1 MSLSKQLP
9 VISETKHFCI
19 LPWIHFHAWPDK
31 RVMPCCIAD
40 SNKPVSSTDKD
51 TVLDIMNSPDF
62 NEMRLK
68 MLNDEYVD
76 VCKRCY
82 DLEDMGIWSMRKS
95 NNARRYEQS
104 IDLVESTNTDGSIN
118 KFKLKYLDIR
128 FSNICNMK
136 CRTCGPGCSSRWAD
150 EFVKMQGKSGKKD
163 LKKFFN
169 MDSTVVNANDDGT
182 LLTKLKPYLLDTEE
196 VYFAGGES
204 LITNEHYDILDYW
217 IEHNHTNVE
226 LTYTTNLLTLRYKNK
241 HAIEYWEKFP
251 NVQIWASLDGRDDVA
266 ELLRHGTEWKQIH
279 KNLLDIK
286 KYVPHVKLGITPTI
300 SLFNVFSFPDFHR
313 WLIEEGL
320 IDVSGL
326 RLNILTYPPEM
337 NIGNLP
343 REIAAKLEDKW
354 WYHFHWIKGKYLDS
368 EQYEQN
374 VGQFRTVCGAL
385 EKAEANVGLLKE
397 FFDKNKKYD
406 GLRNELWYE
415 SIPELTELYLWLRKN
430 S

>member
-1 MSLSKQLP
+1 MRTKSKKLP

-31 RVMPCCIAD
+31 RIMPCCIAD
-40 SNKPVSSTDKD
+40 SNMPVSSTDKD
-51 TVLDIMNSPDF
+51 TVLDMMNTPEYNDI
-62 NEMRLK
+62 RLK

-82 DLEDMGIWSMRKS
+82 DLEDMGIWSMRQS

-104 IDLVESTNTDGSIN
+104 LDLVRGTNSDGSIK

-136 CRTCGPGCSSRWAD
+136 CRTCGPACSSRWAE
-150 EFVKMQGKSGKKD
+150 EFVKMQGKSGKQD
-163 LKKFFN
+163 LKNFFK

-182 LLTKLKPYLLDTEE
+182 LLDKLKPHLLDVEE

-204 LITNEHYDILDYW
+204 LITNEHYDVLDYW
-217 IEHNHTNVE
+217 IENNHTNVE

-251 NVQIWASLDGRDDVA
+251 NVQIWASVDGKESVL
-266 ELLRHGTEWKQIH
+266 ELLRHGSEWKQIH
-279 KNLLDIK
+279 KNLADIK
-286 KYVPHVKLGITPTI
+286 KYLPHVKLGITPTI
-300 SLFNVFSFPDFHR
+300 SIYNVFSFPEFHR
-313 WLIEEGL
+313 ELIEEGL
-320 IDVSGL
+320 IDETGL
-326 RLNILTYPPEM
+326 RLNILTYPQEM
-337 NIGNLP
+337 NIGILP
-343 REIAAKLEDKW
+343 REIAMKLEDKW
-354 WYHFHWIKGKYLDS
+354 WSHYHWLKSKYPIQYV
-368 EQYEQN
+368 EQLT
-374 VGQFRTVCGAL
+374 TVCSTL
-385 EKAEANVGLLKE
+385 EKTEANIDLLKE
-397 FFDKNKKYD
+397 FFTRNKKYD
-406 GLRNELWYE
+406 ILRNEFWYE